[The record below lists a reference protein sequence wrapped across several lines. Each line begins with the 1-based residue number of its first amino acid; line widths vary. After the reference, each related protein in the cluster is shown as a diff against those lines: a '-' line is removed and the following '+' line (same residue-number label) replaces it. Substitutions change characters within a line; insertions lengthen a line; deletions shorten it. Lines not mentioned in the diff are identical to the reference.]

1 LKEEIGEMRDEE
13 MATERWENEGGHT
26 LTKYAIARFVRAS
39 QSRLETDPLGEVS
52 VPAVALYGVQTQR
65 ALDNFRVSNLRIHP
79 ALITAYAEIK
89 QAAAEANR
97 ATGALKPELANAI
110 IRAAEEL
117 GAGQWRDQFQLDV
130 FQAGAGTS
138 YNMNLNE
145 VIANRALELL
155 GHSRGAYEHLHP
167 NDHVNHSQST
177 NDTMPTAMRIA
188 TLRLTDRLTAVLA
201 QLAAAFANKAGE
213 FAEVRKSGRT
223 HLRDAVP
230 MTLGDEF
237 GAYAAILEQATE
249 RLEITALALLELPL
263 GGTAVGNG
271 VNTHPDYTRLV
282 IERLAQITGLPLG
295 VARNRFAATQSLGDF
310 VALSGALRG
319 IAVELSKIANDLRL
333 LGSGPHTGLGEIELP
348 AVQPGSSIM
357 PGKVNPVMAEMLNMV
372 CFHILGHDA
381 AIIHCGAAGQLELN
395 VMTPYVAYA
404 LLESLETLT
413 NATRSF
419 EEKCVRDIQ
428 ANRECCQMYAE
439 RTVGV
444 AALHNQELGFMGA
457 AKLAQRAV
465 DSGKSVREALGEAN
479 KPGKGSKYGSAN

>member
-1 LKEEIGEMRDEE
+1 
-13 MATERWENEGGHT
+13 
-26 LTKYAIARFVRAS
+26 
-39 QSRLETDPLGEVS
+39 
-52 VPAVALYGVQTQR
+52 
-65 ALDNFRVSNLRIHP
+65 
-79 ALITAYAEIK
+79 
-89 QAAAEANR
+89 
-97 ATGALKPELANAI
+97 
-110 IRAAEEL
+110 
-117 GAGQWRDQFQLDV
+117 
-130 FQAGAGTS
+130 
-138 YNMNLNE
+138 
-145 VIANRALELL
+145 
-155 GHSRGAYEHLHP
+155 
-167 NDHVNHSQST
+167 
-177 NDTMPTAMRIA
+177 
-188 TLRLTDRLTAVLA
+188 LTAALA
-201 QLAAAFANKAGE
+201 QLAAAFADKAGE

-237 GAYAAILEQATE
+237 GAYAATLEQATE
-249 RLEITALALLELPL
+249 RLRITARGLLELPL

-282 IERLAQITGLPLG
+282 IERLAQITGLPLIA
-295 VARNRFAATQSLGDF
+295 ARNRFAATQSLGDF

-319 IAVELSKIANDLRL
+319 VAVELSKIANDLRL
-333 LGSGPHTGLGEIELP
+333 LGSGPHTGLDEIELP

-419 EEKCVRDIQ
+419 EEKCVRGIQ
-428 ANRECCQMYAE
+428 ANRERCRMYAE
-439 RTVGV
+439 RTVGL

-457 AKLAQRAV
+457 AKLAQRAIN
-465 DSGKSVREALGEAN
+465 SGKSVLEALGEAN
-479 KPGKGSKYGSAN
+479 KPGKGSKLSGGINGKRN

>member
-1 LKEEIGEMRDEE
+1 LKDEKGEMKDDE

-26 LTKYAIARFVRAS
+26 LTKYAIARFVRAL

-155 GHSRGAYEHLHP
+155 GYPRGAYEHLHP

-177 NDTMPTAMRIA
+177 NDTMPTA
-188 TLRLTDRLTAVLA
+188 LRLIDRLTAALA
-201 QLAAAFANKAGE
+201 QLAAAFANRAGE

-223 HLRDAVP
+223 HLRAP
-230 MTLGDEF
+230 C
-237 GAYAAILEQATE
+237 
-249 RLEITALALLELPL
+249 R
-263 GGTAVGNG
+263 
-271 VNTHPDYTRLV
+271 
-282 IERLAQITGLPLG
+282 
-295 VARNRFAATQSLGDF
+295 
-310 VALSGALRG
+310 
-319 IAVELSKIANDLRL
+319 
-333 LGSGPHTGLGEIELP
+333 
-348 AVQPGSSIM
+348 
-357 PGKVNPVMAEMLNMV
+357 
-372 CFHILGHDA
+372 
-381 AIIHCGAAGQLELN
+381 
-395 VMTPYVAYA
+395 
-404 LLESLETLT
+404 
-413 NATRSF
+413 
-419 EEKCVRDIQ
+419 
-428 ANRECCQMYAE
+428 
-439 RTVGV
+439 
-444 AALHNQELGFMGA
+444 
-457 AKLAQRAV
+457 
-465 DSGKSVREALGEAN
+465 
-479 KPGKGSKYGSAN
+479 

>member
-1 LKEEIGEMRDEE
+1 LKEEMDEMKDEE

-26 LTKYAIARFVRAS
+26 LTKYAIARFVRAF
-39 QSRLETDPLGEVS
+39 QSRLETDSLGDVS

-65 ALDNFRVSNLRIHP
+65 ALGNFCVSNLRIHP
-79 ALITAYAEIK
+79 ALIIAYAEIK

-117 GAGQWRDQFQLDV
+117 SAGHWHDQFQLDV

-155 GHSRGAYEHLHP
+155 GRARGAYEHLHP

-177 NDTMPTAMRIA
+177 NDTMPTALRIA
-188 TLRLTDRLTAVLA
+188 ALRLTDRLTAALA
-201 QLAAAFANKAGE
+201 QLAAAFADKAGE

-249 RLEITALALLELPL
+249 RLGIVALALLELPL

-271 VNTHPDYTRLV
+271 VNTHPNYTRLV
-282 IERLAQITGLPLG
+282 IERLAQITGLPLSA
-295 VARNRFAATQSLGDF
+295 ARNRFAATQSLGDF

-319 IAVELSKIANDLRL
+319 VAVELSKIANDLRL
-333 LGSGPHTGLGEIELP
+333 LGSGPHTGLDEIELP

-357 PGKVNPVMAEMLNMV
+357 PGKVNPAMAEMLNMV

-381 AIIHCGAAGQLELN
+381 AIAHCGAAGQLELN

-419 EEKCVRDIQ
+419 EEKCVRGIQ
-428 ANRECCQMYAE
+428 ANWERCQMYAE
-439 RTVGV
+439 RTIGL

-457 AKLAQRAV
+457 AKLAQRAI
-465 DSGKSVREALGEAN
+465 DSGKSVREALGEAD
-479 KPGKGSKYGSAN
+479 KLGKGNNYESAN